1 MKTFKKI
8 LVTGLVIFALV
19 FVVAYIVIVFQGK
32 AIVTGQLE
40 TLLRRKVSINY
51 AGLILPLDLEIK
63 NLDIP
68 GFAKVGRILI
78 SPSIPGLLSGKIV
91 LNNLKLINPQL
102 AYEKTQDKG
111 NNRNRAEG
119 VSADVN
125 TMSVASNPQL
135 KSNLIKS
142 NLQPK
147 SDSKKNQYLRLIIKR
162 LNIKDG
168 RIDFID
174 HTLPGEGIKITLKD
188 INFNLTNLYI
198 YPRSAITHFELTGR
212 IPWLQGQEEGK
223 IEAKGWVNLFK
234 KDMQATVKI
243 TDIDGVYLYPYY
255 STWVDLEK
263 TRIESAKLN
272 LTSNIK
278 SVDNNLAAE
287 CHLELTDILFKQR
300 QEEEGIGNAEK
311 IAEAVLGIFKALNQG
326 TVIVNFTIKTKMTS
340 PEFNFGYIKTAFE
353 ERLREGMKYSRM
365 RNGDIIKF
373 PVKVAG
379 GTVKGATDLSRAFI
393 DGTFSIAKGLKEALQ
408 YAFKKENRN
417 W

>member
-8 LVTGLVIFALV
+8 LVTGLIIFALV
-19 FVVAYIVIVFQGK
+19 FAVAYIFIVFHGK
-32 AIVTGQLE
+32 AIIAGQLE

-51 AGLILPLDLEIK
+51 AGLILPLNLEIK
-63 NLDIP
+63 NLDIL
-68 GFAKVGRILI
+68 GLAKVDYALI
-78 SPSIPGLLSGKIV
+78 SPSIPGLLSGNIV
-91 LNNLKLINPQL
+91 LNDLKLINPQL
-102 AYEKTQDKG
+102 VYEKTQDKD
-111 NNRNRAEG
+111 NNRDRVEG
-119 VSADVN
+119 VSANVN
-125 TMSVASNPQL
+125 TIAVASNPEL
-135 KSNLIKS
+135 KS

-147 SDSKKNQYLRLIIKR
+147 SESKKNQYLRLIIKR

-168 RIDFID
+168 RIDFVD

-188 INFNLTNLYI
+188 INFHLTNLYI

-234 KDMQATVKI
+234 KDMQATVKVA
-243 TDIDGVYLYPYY
+243 DIDGVYLYPYY

-287 CHLELTDILFKQR
+287 CHLELTDIVFKQR
-300 QEEEGIGNAEK
+300 QEEEGTGKAEK

-326 TVIVNFTIKTKMTS
+326 KVIVNFTIKTKMTS

-353 ERLREGMKYSRM
+353 ERLREGMKYSQITK
-365 RNGDIIKF
+365 GDIIQF

-379 GTVKGATDLSRAFI
+379 GTVKGATDLSRALI
-393 DGTFSIAKGLKEALQ
+393 DGTFSIAKGLKDAFT

>member
-1 MKTFKKI
+1 MKPAIKI
-8 LVTGLVIFALV
+8 LRAIIVIFALV
-19 FVVAYIVIVFQGK
+19 FVGAYIFIVFQGK
-32 AIVTGQLE
+32 AIITGQLE

-51 AGLILPLDLEIK
+51 AGLILPLNLEIK

-68 GFAKVGRILI
+68 GLAKVDYALI

-91 LNNLKLINPQL
+91 LNGVKLINPQL
-102 AYEKTQDKG
+102 AYEKTQDKD
-111 NNRNRAEG
+111 NNRDSAEEI
-119 VSADVN
+119 SANVN
-125 TMSVASNPQL
+125 TMTVASNPQL
-135 KSNLIKS
+135 KSNL
-142 NLQPK
+142 QPK
-147 SDSKKNQYLRLIIKR
+147 SESKKSPYLRLIIKH

-168 RIDFID
+168 RIDFVD
-174 HTLPGEGIKITLKD
+174 RTLPGEGIKITLKD
-188 INFNLTNLYI
+188 INFHLTNLYI
-198 YPRSAITHFELTGR
+198 YPRSAITHFALTGR
-212 IPWLQGQEEGK
+212 IPWTQGEEEGK

-243 TDIDGVYLYPYY
+243 ADIDGVYLYPYY
-255 STWVDLEK
+255 STWVDLEN

-287 CHLELTDILFKQR
+287 CHLELTDIVFKQR
-300 QEEEGIGNAEK
+300 REEEGAGQPEK
-311 IAEAVLGIFKALNQG
+311 IAEAILGIFKALNQG
-326 TVIVNFTIKTKMTS
+326 KVIVNFTIKTKMTS

-353 ERLREGMKYSRM
+353 DRLREGMKYSQM

-379 GTVKGATDLSRAFI
+379 GTVKGAADLSRALI

-408 YAFKKENRN
+408 YAFKKEK
-417 W
+417 

>member
-1 MKTFKKI
+1 MKPAIKI
-8 LVTGLVIFALV
+8 LRAIILIFALV
-19 FVVAYIVIVFQGK
+19 FVVAYIFIVFQGK
-32 AIVTGQLE
+32 AIITGQLE
-40 TLLRRKVSINY
+40 TLLGRKVSINY

-68 GFAKVGRILI
+68 GLAKVDYALI

-91 LNNLKLINPQL
+91 LNGLKLINPQL
-102 AYEKTQDKG
+102 AYEKTQNKG
-111 NNRNRAEG
+111 NNRDSAEG
-119 VSADVN
+119 VSANVN
-125 TMSVASNPQL
+125 TIAVASNPQL
-135 KSNLIKS
+135 KSNL
-142 NLQPK
+142 QPK
-147 SDSKKNQYLRLIIKR
+147 SDPKKNQYLRLIIKH

-168 RIDFID
+168 RIDFVD
-174 HTLPGEGIKITLKD
+174 RTLPGEGIKITLKD
-188 INFNLTNLYI
+188 INFHLTNLYI

-234 KDMQATVKI
+234 KDMQATVKVA
-243 TDIDGVYLYPYY
+243 DIDGVYLYPYY

-263 TRIESAKLN
+263 TRIQSAKLN

-287 CHLELTDILFKQR
+287 CHLELTDIVFKQR
-300 QEEEGIGNAEK
+300 QEEEGIGKAEK

-326 TVIVNFTIKTKMTS
+326 KVIVNFTIKTKMTS

-353 ERLREGMKYSRM
+353 ERLREGMKYSQI
-365 RNGDIIKF
+365 RNGDILKF

-379 GTVKGATDLSRAFI
+379 GTVKGASDLSRALI